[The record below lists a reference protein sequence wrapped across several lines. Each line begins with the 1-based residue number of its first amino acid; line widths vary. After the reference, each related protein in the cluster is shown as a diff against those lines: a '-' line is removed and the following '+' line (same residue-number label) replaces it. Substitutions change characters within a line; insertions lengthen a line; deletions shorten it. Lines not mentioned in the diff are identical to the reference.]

1 MHTVLEGTTK
11 SGEPYIIRYPEAS
24 DTLSVWEYVNRLS
37 KERTFV
43 RFQGEVVSLESEE
56 KFVTDILEKI
66 QKHLNV
72 TLFLLVGGNVQGI
85 SSIQMQSKTESH
97 VGILGISIDKS
108 IRGQGLGKIL
118 MQAVIS
124 EASTHLNGLRL
135 ITLKLKAANTTALS
149 LYKKLGF
156 KKYGRLPCGTQHRGQ
171 YMDEILMFKK
181 L

>member
-1 MHTVLEGTTK
+1 MHTVLEGTTQN
-11 SGEPYIIRYPEAS
+11 GAAYTIRYPEAS
-24 DTLSVWEYVNRLS
+24 DAHSVWEYVNRLS

-56 KFVTDILEKI
+56 KFVADIVEKI

-72 TLFLLVGGNVQGI
+72 TLFLTVGGNVQGI
-85 SSIQMQSKTESH
+85 SSIEMQTKTESH

-118 MQAVIS
+118 MQTVIS
-124 EASTHLNGLRL
+124 EACVHLNGLRI

-156 KKYGRLPCGTQHRGQ
+156 KKYGRLPCGTQHREQ
-171 YMDEILMFKK
+171 FMDEILMFKK
-181 L
+181 V